1 MKALFPGSFNPFTKG
16 HADIVERALKLFDE
30 VVVGI
35 GVNAAKRA
43 PSQEEVQAHER
54 LKAYYKDNPRV
65 QVTEY
70 SCLTVDLCQNL
81 GINVI
86 VRGVRSMKD
95 FEYERQMAD
104 ANRALAGIETVV
116 LFSLPE
122 LGFVSSSL
130 VRDLKKHGAD
140 TSALQAKPQR

>member
-1 MKALFPGSFNPFTKG
+1 MRKALFPGSFNPFTKG

-54 LKAYYKDNPRV
+54 LKAYYKDNPKV

-104 ANRALAGIETVV
+104 VNRKLTGVETVV
-116 LFSLPE
+116 LFADPAYESL
-122 LGFVSSSL
+122 SSSL
-130 VRDLKKHGAD
+130 VREIAAYGRDVS
-140 TSALQAKPQR
+140 TFII